1 MFTGTQDGGTHTGI
15 FDANI
20 DVNFSRPASTSS
32 RLTTEADKNSST
44 LLLDRIKLIQRFK

>member
-32 RLTTEADKNSST
+32 RLTAEVSKNSST
-44 LLLDRIKLIQRFK
+44 TFLVEP